1 MCIQGLPLYQFL
13 RQAAEITGPYILPTP
28 FFNVLNG
35 GRHSGNNIVFQ
46 EFMIAPIAAQS
57 ITEAIQWGS
66 EVYQSLKSVITEKFG
81 SSG

>member
-1 MCIQGLPLYQFL
+1 MRIQGVPLYEFL
-13 RQAAEITGPYILPTP
+13 RRTAEITGPYILPTP

-35 GRHSGNNIVFQ
+35 GRHSGNEIVFQ
-46 EFMIAPIAAQS
+46 EFMIAPTAAQS

-66 EVYQSLKSVITEKFG
+66 EVYQSLKGVITEKFG